1 MNKVLLTGRLTRDP
15 EMRSLASGKNVTT
28 FTVASNEFIGGGREK
43 AEYHPVVT
51 WDRLA
56 EIAGTYLGKGQQVAI
71 EGRLQTRSWDDDRG
85 ARHWK
90 TEVVASHVE
99 MLSGRRKKDYEAQ
112 QAADSLVAQ
121 AEAYGEAPASEPIP
135 ASTEILAE
143 EEDDES
149 EDDEVAA

>member
-1 MNKVLLTGRLTRDP
+1 MH
-15 EMRSLASGKNVTT
+15 
-28 FTVASNEFIGGGREK
+28 SNL
-43 AEYHPVVT
+43 VT

-90 TEVVASHVE
+90 TEVVAAHVE

-112 QAADSLVAQ
+112 QAAEALVAQ
-121 AEAYGEAPASEPIP
+121 AEAYGEAPPSEPIP
-135 ASTEILAE
+135 GNAPASDDAD
-143 EEDDES
+143 EEDE
-149 EDDEVAA
+149 EAA